1 MNTKNAYR
9 ILLDIVIAFCVIQGW
24 WFIALPLAF
33 GCAWRLSAY
42 IELVIAGIAYDSLF
56 GFVNGDGLWAYL
68 GTITSVIGFGI
79 ITFLKKVTRNS

>member
-1 MNTKNAYR
+1 M
-9 ILLDIVIAFCVIQGW
+9 LDIVIAFCVIQGW